1 PVYTELVKD
10 FWPRCEI
17 FTQEDADIEYE
28 NKVAE
33 DPENN
38 IGKSRTELCL
48 REFTDTEIRTGCTG
62 YEVTIT
68 QSTIAELLRI

>member
-1 PVYTELVKD
+1 
-10 FWPRCEI
+10 I
-17 FTQEDADIEYE
+17 FTQEDADREYE

-38 IGKSRTELCL
+38 RGKSRTELGL
-48 REFTDTEIRTGCTG
+48 REFTESEIRSGCTG

-68 QSTIAELLRI
+68 QSTVAELLRIPNK